1 MVNVGEYT
9 SPMEPMGMWQRLAA
23 SIFRQVRHTD
33 EHWHGVALGTDD
45 DGMDTHWPNGILA
58 QIHLE
63 KPQRW
68 HIGRVPKMD
77 KKIGQCSFGGINN
90 NYSYTHSMNVNF
102 CWRKKN
108 QKHDYSCNQSIG
120 IQPPS
125 ATSTTLFLWVLIANN
140 AVKHL
145 HVWIAHG
152 KKTSNSKRRLE
163 DTWSIL
169 KSSKI
174 QI

>member
-90 NYSYTHSMNVNF
+90 NYNYTHSMNVNF
-102 CWRKKN
+102 CWRKK
-108 QKHDYSCNQSIG
+108 KSK
-120 IQPPS
+120 
-125 ATSTTLFLWVLIANN
+125 TWLFLQSEHWNTTPQCN
-140 AVKHL
+140 KHYVIFMGINCDKRSQTPPCL
-145 HVWIAHG
+145 NCSW
-152 KKTSNSKRRLE
+152 KKNKQFQTTPGRY
-163 DTWSIL
+163 L
-169 KSSKI
+169 KYPKI
-174 QI
+174 I